1 MEKKNVERKKENG
14 KEERRKKMGKWKR
27 RTKKEERK
35 WIMEKKRMELL
46 FHGVL
51 VWSVS
56 NLGGGNNDFFHGI
69 HVWFECFGV
78 SSRVWAKEVIAL

>member
-1 MEKKNVERKKENG
+1 MLRFWTKKQARKKKN
-14 KEERRKKMGKWKR
+14 EERKWKR

-56 NLGGGNNDFFHGI
+56 NLGGVHDVL
-69 HVWFECFGV
+69 VWSG
-78 SSRVWAKEVIAL
+78 RRK